1 MPYNPPSNRWTKD
14 CTNGPNCPNL
24 RGRGCSFF
32 HPPADRRAANLAKKE
47 ENQSLSQTSRESYEK
62 PKKHVLDPKQVA
74 ENMAIQLIQDPL
86 QKATIEFRSQ
96 LGSKLKKNLLK
107 EIYTISPQSASEMTM
122 STSTINPMIASLA
135 DDIATAQIKAML
147 ASISSANNGQTSK
160 LDSEELPSN
169 NQSVCQPCNQLGLP
183 TPIGD
188 DD

>member
-1 MPYNPPSNRWTKD
+1 MSNKSPPNRWTKD

-24 RGRGCSFF
+24 RGRGCNFF
-32 HPPADRRAANLAKKE
+32 HPAEHRRAANLAKKE
-47 ENQSLSQTSRESYEK
+47 ENQSLSKTSKEYKK
-62 PKKHVLDPKQVA
+62 PVLDPKQVA

-96 LGSKLKKNLLK
+96 LESKLKKNLLK

-169 NQSVCQPCNQLGLP
+169 NQSVCQPCGLS
-183 TPIGD
+183 TPIGAD
-188 DD
+188 D